1 MTALAATILRS
12 NREPAIQ
19 SLLASIADVHRVTW
33 QRSALMRGAE
43 VGLLNAAMPG
53 NAPEEPDPVLPG
65 TVAPCRTCPG
75 GRAGPG
81 ALREQVASPAV
92 TDAVE
97 DEPASR
103 SGRNALEWIG
113 IVAGALLVAL
123 IVKTFLI
130 QAFFIP
136 SLSMYS
142 TLDKGDR
149 VLVNKLSYH
158 MHDIHRGDIV
168 VFERPPGVPDNGIK
182 DLIKRVVGLPG
193 DTLESRDGHIYVN
206 GKKLK
211 EPYLDKGTTT
221 VNLTRQT
228 IPADHI
234 FVMGDN
240 RGNSEDSRVFGPID
254 EDLVV
259 GRAFI
264 LVWPITEVHLL

>member
-1 MTALAATILRS
+1 
-12 NREPAIQ
+12 
-19 SLLASIADVHRVTW
+19 VT
-33 QRSALMRGAE
+33 E
-43 VGLLNAAMPG
+43 
-53 NAPEEPDPVLPG
+53 
-65 TVAPCRTCPG
+65 
-75 GRAGPG
+75 
-81 ALREQVASPAV
+81 
-92 TDAVE
+92 AVE
-97 DEPASR
+97 GESPDAGAVDAPVDESAAAR
-103 SGRNALEWIG
+103 ARTRNAIEWVA
-113 IVAGALLVAL
+113 IVAGALLVAV

-158 MHDIHRGDIV
+158 LHDVHRGDVV
-168 VFERPPGVPDNGIK
+168 VFERPPGVPDTGIK

-193 DTLESRDGHIYVN
+193 DTVESRDGHVYVN
-206 GKKLK
+206 DKLLA
-211 EPYLDKGTTT
+211 EGYLDAGVTT

-228 IPADHI
+228 VPEHHV

-254 EDLVV
+254 ENLVV

-264 LVWPITEVHLL
+264 LVWPLPQIHLL